1 MSRLP
6 HLPVAASLTDTVANF
21 DTIIA
26 WATEENSPI
35 GYFATVYK
43 RATLAIERATMRPG
57 RFRKPTRME
66 EFAKAFSQRYFDAL
80 NSYFAPPRR
89 GQHPTA
95 VWGVHVDG
103 TKLKRPVILQH
114 LLTAVNAHINLDLGI
129 AACQVGGANLP
140 ALRNDFNHVNAI
152 LGSQIQ
158 GVLDALSDVS
168 PGLAEIRRLF
178 LGEVDEVEEIR
189 KLLITF
195 RDAAWNY
202 AVILSKN
209 PDLFDELVAGQDAST
224 TELGRCYL
232 KPPLPMSWILARV
245 KDVEET
251 DVATIITALDVDVT
265 LVSPL
270 NTRFLN

>member
-1 MSRLP
+1 MQRLP

-26 WATEENSPI
+26 WATTEKSAI

-43 RATLAIERATMRPG
+43 RATLAIERATTRPG

-80 NSYFAPPRR
+80 NACFTPEPGTR
-89 GQHPTA
+89 PTK
-95 VWGVHVDG
+95 VWDLHVKG
-103 TKLKRPVILQH
+103 TRLDDPIILQH

-168 PGLAEIRRLF
+168 PGLAEARRLF

-189 KLLITF
+189 KLLIKF
-195 RDAAWNY
+195 RDGAWNY
-202 AVILSKN
+202 AVILSEN
-209 PDLFDELVAGQDAST
+209 PGLFDELVAGQDAST

-232 KPPLPMSWILARV
+232 NPPPPASWIVGVV
-245 KDVEET
+245 KDLSL
-251 DVATIITALDVDVT
+251 IHI
-265 LVSPL
+265 
-270 NTRFLN
+270 